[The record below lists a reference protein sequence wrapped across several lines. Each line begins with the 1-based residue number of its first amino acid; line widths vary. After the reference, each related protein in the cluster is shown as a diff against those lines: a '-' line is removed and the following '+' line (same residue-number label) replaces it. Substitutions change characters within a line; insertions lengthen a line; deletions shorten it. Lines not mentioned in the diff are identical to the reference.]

1 MFNLN
6 NKNIFVSAAGA
17 GIGRAVALLAAK
29 AGAKVTATDINDGG
43 LLSLS
48 NNNISTEI
56 LDVTDNTQ
64 IAQFFKKRPVFDGIV
79 NMAGWVHHG
88 KVIDTQIDDW
98 HNSFKINV
106 DSMFYVLSAALPK
119 MITSK
124 NGGSIVNMASLASSL
139 KGFKHRAAYSA
150 SKAAVIG
157 LTKSIAVDHIE
168 DGIRCNA
175 ICPGT
180 IETPSLQERIKTLSN
195 ELGSVE
201 KARNWFID
209 RQPMKRL
216 GQPNEIATLII
227 YLLSDEGAYATGQ
240 CHIIDGGTMS

>member
-1 MFNLN
+1 MLTLN

-17 GIGRAVALLAAK
+17 GIGRAVALLAAE
-29 AGAKVTATDINDGG
+29 AGAKVTATDINDEG
-43 LLSLS
+43 LKSLTCS
-48 NNNISTEI
+48 NISTEI
-56 LDVTDNTQ
+56 LDVTANTQ
-64 IAQFFKKRPVFDGIV
+64 IIQFFNKHPVFDGIV

-106 DSMFYVLSAALPK
+106 DSMFYVLKAALPK
-119 MITSK
+119 MIASK
-124 NGGSIVNMASLASSL
+124 DGGSIVNMASLASSL
-139 KGFKHRAAYSA
+139 KGFKYRAAYSS

-157 LTKSIAVDHIE
+157 LTKSIAVDHIQ

-180 IETPSLQERIKTLSN
+180 IETPSLAERVKILSN
-195 ELGSVE
+195 ELGSIE
-201 KARNWFID
+201 KAQNWFVD

-227 YLLSDEGAYATGQ
+227 YLLSDDGAYATGQ